1 MTIDFSGGTFAD
13 DPYYSSTGRFANL
26 SGQEWLDAV
35 AGSTLWNAVNNPYY
49 DPNLANPNDL
59 YGPYPYSPPVSG
71 ASSGGTISATPPSPW
86 ITTSTYVA
94 PTGVKQATPD
104 IVIFDQ
110 STIDIE
116 YLTNT
121 FFEEFGGHE
130 LIKIS
135 RSDLIDGK
143 QVSYNPIKN
152 LSRLNQKYNPNNVIA
167 IAPFQQNLSSY
178 AIDLILRG
186 IHEPYVDRENGY
198 LVIEIDNV
206 KSNESIEVEIATDG
220 TMNRVIYDY

>member
-1 MTIDFSGGTFAD
+1 MA
-13 DPYYSSTGRFANL
+13 
-26 SGQEWLDAV
+26 
-35 AGSTLWNAVNNPYY
+35 Y
-49 DPNLANPNDL
+49 DPNDPYGLQELFGGDFSEDPSFFTSEIVKRRQHAVENLTNVFGGNPYDDQESQKGEWFPGN
-59 YGPYPYSPPVSG
+59 PSPP
-71 ASSGGTISATPPSPW
+71 APTPPNPW
-86 ITTSTYVA
+86 LTTSTYTA

-104 IVIFDQ
+104 IVVFDNT
-110 STIDIE
+110 TIDIE
-116 YLTNT
+116 YLTQN

-152 LSRLNQKYNPNNVIA
+152 LSRLNQKYNPNNVIS
-167 IAPFQQNLSSY
+167 IAPFQQNLSLY

-206 KSNESIEVEIATDG
+206 KSNESIEVEIAVGG